1 LSFVT
6 PAVNKPKAGSTR
18 TFGIAIKQER
28 GQITYDALIAAGF
41 RLLEQ
46 RDLQDISIAEL
57 VRAAGYSVGAF
68 YSRFHGKDEFFDALV
83 ARHLEVRTATQ
94 MHLFATLPRDTLLEQ
109 LIDNVV
115 NYYWDHRKFW
125 RAVLVRS
132 VRDAAFWEPIRRHGH
147 EFTGRFVGRLFRET
161 GRKLDKDEEANVYF
175 AFQVIFGMINSTL
188 INQPGPIFMGQKL
201 FIQELTRAFRLISE
215 FDKLVA
221 VGAVANEPPAE
232 PVSKSAARQ
241 RKPRT

>member
-1 LSFVT
+1 VI
-6 PAVNKPKAGSTR
+6 KPKPGNPR
-18 TFGIAIKQER
+18 IFGIAIKQER
-28 GQITYDALIAAGF
+28 GQITYDAMIAAGF

-57 VRAAGYSVGAF
+57 VRTAGYSVGAF

-83 ARHLEVRTATQ
+83 ARHLETRTATQ
-94 MHLFATLPRDTLLEQ
+94 RYLFSTLPRESLLDE
-109 LIDNVV
+109 LINNVV

-132 VRDAAFWEPIRRHGH
+132 VRDTAFWEPIRKHGH
-147 EFTGRFVGRLFRET
+147 EFTGRFLERLIQET
-161 GRKLDKDEEANVYF
+161 GRRISKEEEANVSF

-215 FDKLVA
+215 FDKLVIIQTT
-221 VGAVANEPPAE
+221 GNKPA
-232 PVSKSAARQ
+232 STKNKKA
-241 RKPRT
+241 